1 MATCRLDAHLRHT
14 RKDFFL
20 KKKKDGRGFP
30 GVLEY
35 LKKNIVI
42 PDVGLAAKLVVVH
55 RIFSKNELREIQIR
69 ATSQS

>member
-1 MATCRLDAHLRHT
+1 MATCRLDACLRHT
-14 RKDFFL
+14 RKDFSL
-20 KKKKDGRGFP
+20 KKDGRGFP

-55 RIFSKNELREIQIR
+55 RIFSKNEPREI
-69 ATSQS
+69 